1 MRDITTS
8 KEKLL
13 KKIRKALLE
22 KRDNP
27 YPQLEDLPLYPATDE
42 MPEVIFAEQF
52 TNVAGQF
59 VFCED
64 ELQFIENLLT
74 LAEERK
80 WHKIYCWEPK
90 LQEILNQFEYPHYET
105 DKDFEQ
111 AEVGF
116 TLCEALIARNGSILL
131 SNGNMAGR
139 RLSIYPSVHIVLAY
153 TSQNNIF
160 SGLFVGQ
167 NLVTIKQVDS
177 TNSFLKN
184 LLSNS
189 KPVPEGT
196 VIMAEEQYA
205 GRGQQQNTWHS
216 EPGKNLTFSI
226 LLKPHFLSV
235 DAQFDL
241 NRAVSLGVHDALQ
254 LILGDRLKIKWPND
268 IYYAD
273 RKLGG
278 ILIENTIQSGLLKD
292 SVIGIGLNINQENF
306 PPGAS
311 NATSV
316 KQILQ
321 KDYDLTRLLS
331 EICKHIEVYYLKLKA
346 GQIDFVRDTYL
357 NRLYWLN
364 EVKRFESNNRVFDG
378 SIKNVLPNG
387 LLVIEDTNGQQL
399 EFNLKELKFL
409 NK

>member
-27 YPQLEDLPLYPATDE
+27 YPQLEDLPLYPSAGE

-90 LQEILNQFEYPHYET
+90 LQEILNRFEYPHYET

-153 TSQNNIF
+153 TSQMVMDLKDGFKLIKAKYGNQLPSMI
-160 SGLFVGQ
+160 STVTGPSRTADIEKTLVLGAHGPKELFVFM
-167 NLVTIKQVDS
+167 L
-177 TNSFLKN
+177 
-184 LLSNS
+184 
-189 KPVPEGT
+189 EG
-196 VIMAEEQYA
+196 
-205 GRGQQQNTWHS
+205 
-216 EPGKNLTFSI
+216 
-226 LLKPHFLSV
+226 
-235 DAQFDL
+235 
-241 NRAVSLGVHDALQ
+241 
-254 LILGDRLKIKWPND
+254 
-268 IYYAD
+268 
-273 RKLGG
+273 
-278 ILIENTIQSGLLKD
+278 
-292 SVIGIGLNINQENF
+292 
-306 PPGAS
+306 
-311 NATSV
+311 
-316 KQILQ
+316 
-321 KDYDLTRLLS
+321 
-331 EICKHIEVYYLKLKA
+331 
-346 GQIDFVRDTYL
+346 
-357 NRLYWLN
+357 
-364 EVKRFESNNRVFDG
+364 
-378 SIKNVLPNG
+378 
-387 LLVIEDTNGQQL
+387 
-399 EFNLKELKFL
+399 
-409 NK
+409 